1 MLVFSNPTSIKVI
14 IAIGV
19 AILWI
24 GTGWI
29 TYIYGH
35 RRGYAECMN
44 KVRAKRR
51 VQRKPIQNGDIRVL
65 NPVEPRKRYTEA
77 ENVRIVSTHAP
88 RFEEEDTWM

>member
-1 MLVFSNPTSIKVI
+1 MPIFSDPISIKII

-24 GTGWI
+24 GTGWL

-51 VQRKPIQNGDIRVL
+51 ARRKPIQTGNIRVL
-65 NPVEPRKRYTEA
+65 NPVEPRKQFI
-77 ENVRIVSTHAP
+77 N
-88 RFEEEDTWM
+88 